1 MMCQGACGAEV
12 VLLLNVVLILASAVY
27 GLVLFLLSR
36 IELAEDGREDGVRAP
51 AWQKRRGAPTPGLVF
66 VLPCLNEEKVI
77 AQSLVRLSALRYPD
91 MQILV
96 VDDGSD
102 DRTSEIAADFA
113 DPRVTVLR
121 RSLPHAR
128 EGKGEAL
135 NAAVQ
140 YIAGGGMY
148 ADRDPHDV
156 VLCVLDADG
165 RLDPHV
171 MDEVRHILADPE
183 VGAVQIGVRINNRDR
198 NLLARMQ
205 DIEFVLH
212 TEIFQ
217 RGRRHLRSVGLG
229 GNGQFVRLA
238 ALNSLGVRPWSTTLT
253 EDLDIGV
260 RLLQA
265 GWRIEFCAA
274 AAVHQQGIESLRPW
288 VRQRTRWFQGHL
300 QSWAL
305 IPGVLT
311 RTTGRQKLDLV
322 YNLTSPFLLFVS
334 SLLSVGFWLSLLAA
348 TLLMIGEGRM
358 PSPWW
363 ASAYVVT
370 FGPMIIYGVLYW
382 RIERQAGVAFWRV
395 MLLMHLFPLYTSLW
409 YLAGWRAFA
418 RAITRRNGWAK
429 TDRVD
434 EADAIPAGTAPVPI
448 TDGGHHGD

>member
-1 MMCQGACGAEV
+1 MTCVGGCGTDMV
-12 VLLLNVVLILASAVY
+12 VALNVFLILASAAY
-27 GLVLFLLSR
+27 GLVLFVLSR
-36 IELAEDGREDGVRAP
+36 VEPSASGRHDGIRAP
-51 AWQKRRGAPTPGLVF
+51 SWQKRRGAPMPALIF

-77 AQSLVRLSALRYPD
+77 AASLVRLSALRYPD

-102 DRTSEIAADFA
+102 DRTAEIAARHDA
-113 DPRVTVLR
+113 PRVTVLR

-140 YIAGGGMY
+140 YIVGSGMCAG
-148 ADRDPHDV
+148 RDPRDV

-171 MDEVRHILADPE
+171 MDEVRHILTDPH

-238 ALNSLGVRPWSTTLT
+238 ALNSLGVRPWSTNLT

-305 IPGVLT
+305 IPGVLS
-311 RTTGRQKLDLV
+311 RTSGRQKLDLV

-334 SLLSVGFWLSLLAA
+334 SLLSVGFWLSLVSAL
-348 TLLMIGEGRM
+348 LLMIGDGRM

-370 FGPMIIYGVLYW
+370 FGPMIVYGTLYW
-382 RIERQAGVAFWRV
+382 RIERQSGVSFWRV

-418 RAITRRNGWAK
+418 RAITRRNAWAK

-434 EADAIPAGTAPVPI
+434 DDAMPAHTAPLP
-448 TDGGHHGD
+448 TLDGGHHGD